1 MSKTLLSEAE
11 IRGLYNLIDSIYA
24 ALHDLRGEANGIA
37 QNADIPD
44 AALHLR
50 DVLKTTEDATMTI
63 LNSANDI
70 VSEVSSLKN
79 AEKTQGVVME
89 NIAKIIESC
98 SFQDI
103 SGQRIKRVLRLIDDL
118 QSQLIKLSQGN
129 AASVVHAVESHKK
142 KSEASLLN
150 GPQLS
155 AHAPSQSEVDNM
167 FAKD

>member
-1 MSKTLLSEAE
+1 MSKPVMTEAE
-11 IRGLYNLIDSIYA
+11 IKGLYSLIDNIYG
-24 ALHDLRGEANGIA
+24 ALHDLRGEAKGIA
-37 QNADIPD
+37 HNADIPD

-63 LNSANDI
+63 LHAANDI
-70 VSEVSSLKN
+70 ASEVSGLKN
-79 AEKTQGVVME
+79 AEKTQGIVME
-89 NIAKIIESC
+89 NIGKIIESC

-118 QSQLIKLSQGN
+118 QSQLMKLSQGN
-129 AASVVHAVESHKK
+129 AGSVVHAVESHKA
-142 KSEASLLN
+142 KSTGSLLN